1 MSAYGVINRP
11 QRSSYLPATLWDSPR
26 VEPDLGTQSFV
37 TIHHIDRAAV
47 ERIQTGLF
55 NYLHSIFADEVDKG
69 LTYPQEDMRDPAA
82 FGTYFFGGDVLVA
95 IAGRGDPPA
104 IESEVRGVREIEQ
117 SPNAARNGRTWEECV
132 AGFYYV
138 KPNYPGRSSHI
149 CNAGFMVPPSQRG
162 SGYGHILAKSYLHY
176 APALGYKASVFNL
189 VYNNNA
195 ASVKLWEAL
204 NFARA
209 GLIPKAGRLKRKDGE
224 GEEYVDAIVFY
235 KSFEETGPDT
245 DDQ

>member
-11 QRSSYLPATLWDSPR
+11 QRTSYLPATLWDSPR

-69 LTYPQEDMRDPAA
+69 LTYPQEDIRDPAA

-95 IAGRGDPPA
+95 IAGKGDPPA
-104 IESEVRGVREIEQ
+104 IESEARGVREIEQ
-117 SPNAARNGRTWEECV
+117 SPDAARNGRTWEACV

-138 KPNYPGRSSHI
+138 SRDPYRVTPISHT
-149 CNAGFMVPPSQRG
+149 
-162 SGYGHILAKSYLHY
+162 
-176 APALGYKASVFNL
+176 FN
-189 VYNNNA
+189 
-195 ASVKLWEAL
+195 
-204 NFARA
+204 R
-209 GLIPKAGRLKRKDGE
+209 
-224 GEEYVDAIVFY
+224 
-235 KSFEETGPDT
+235 
-245 DDQ
+245 

>member
-1 MSAYGVINRP
+1 
-11 QRSSYLPATLWDSPR
+11 
-26 VEPDLGTQSFV
+26 
-37 TIHHIDRAAV
+37 V

-138 KPNYPGRSSHI
+138 SCDPYRVGAPISHT
-149 CNAGFMVPPSQRG
+149 CNR
-162 SGYGHILAKSYLHY
+162 
-176 APALGYKASVFNL
+176 
-189 VYNNNA
+189 
-195 ASVKLWEAL
+195 
-204 NFARA
+204 R
-209 GLIPKAGRLKRKDGE
+209 
-224 GEEYVDAIVFY
+224 
-235 KSFEETGPDT
+235 
-245 DDQ
+245 